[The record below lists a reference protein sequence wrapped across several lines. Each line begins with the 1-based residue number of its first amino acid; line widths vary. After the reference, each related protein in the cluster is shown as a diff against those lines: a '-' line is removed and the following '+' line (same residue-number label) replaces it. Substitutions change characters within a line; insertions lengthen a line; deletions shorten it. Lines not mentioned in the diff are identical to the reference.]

1 MSVGGCLC
9 ALRARAWGMCI
20 FKNIHLCYFSVKNLP
35 LCNFSTLFYLPLGAR
50 FAGAQSAMGQF
61 AGGQY
66 AGETA
71 KQKTESEG
79 PNLPGLK
86 FVLSLAR
93 LTGPSTPTVID
104 RPVPELGEVGSPV
117 AAASCLLLNK

>member
-1 MSVGGCLC
+1 MRPSGAGLGNVHFQEYTFVLFFGQKFACLQFVHTFPSPS
-9 ALRARAWGMCI
+9 G
-20 FKNIHLCYFSVKNLP
+20 P
-35 LCNFSTLFYLPLGAR
+35 Q

-61 AGGQY
+61 AGDQY
-66 AGETA
+66 AGEMA
-71 KQKTESEG
+71 NWSLESEG
-79 PNLPGLK
+79 PNLLGLK

-104 RPVPELGEVGSPV
+104 RPVPELGEVGSHV